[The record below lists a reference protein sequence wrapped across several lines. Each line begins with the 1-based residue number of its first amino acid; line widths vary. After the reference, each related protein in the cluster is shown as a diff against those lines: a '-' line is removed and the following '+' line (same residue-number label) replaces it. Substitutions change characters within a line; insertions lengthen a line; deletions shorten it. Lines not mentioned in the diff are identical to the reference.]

1 MAARRSNVL
10 TLLVSVLMA
19 CGLWTYVTLTRTY
32 EDDIAVPIAVK
43 PPAGQNII
51 SAVPAT
57 ITVRVR
63 TTGLRIANFRIFN
76 QPDTCTLT
84 LEEQSPADPSAF
96 RIGNGALLSTIA
108 GALGVRVVSVSP
120 VDITVRTGTP
130 VIKSVPLTVAH
141 SISCR
146 PGFIMTSAPTP
157 DRASVTLKG
166 VNDVVAPLSHWTT
179 KLIMLDDV
187 HESTTIDAPMS
198 DSLAAMVDVMPKSV
212 RVRITVQQLAEIHV
226 HDVPVT
232 LSQRLIDEGFVARP
246 SRIRVTLRGG
256 VDDLAS
262 VTSADLRAEIA
273 EPNAY
278 GVALPTIIAPGGMRV
293 IAVVPR
299 SVQLVRRQPL

>member
-10 TLLVSVLMA
+10 TLFVSVLMA

-32 EDDIAVPIAVK
+32 EDDIDVPIAVM

-76 QPDTCTLT
+76 QPDTCTLA
-84 LEEQSPADPSAF
+84 LEEQSPTDPSAF
-96 RIGNGALLSTIA
+96 QIGTGALLSTIA

-146 PGFIMTSAPTP
+146 PGFIMTTAPTP
-157 DRASVTLKG
+157 DRASATLKG
-166 VNDVVAPLSHWTT
+166 VNDVVAPLTHWTT
-179 KLIMLDDV
+179 KRIMLDDV
-187 HESTTIDAPMS
+187 HESTTIEVPMS
-198 DSLAAMVDVMPKSV
+198 DSLASMVDVMPKSV
-212 RVRITVQQLAEIHV
+212 RVRITVQQLAEIDV
-226 HDVPVT
+226 HDVPIT
-232 LSQRLIDEGFVARP
+232 LSQRLIDAGFVARP
-246 SRIRVTLRGG
+246 ARIRVTLRGG

-262 VTSADLRAEIA
+262 ITSADLRAEITDA
-273 EPNAY
+273 NSY
-278 GVALPTIIAPGGMRV
+278 GIVLPTVTAPGGMRV
-293 IAVVPR
+293 ISLMPR
-299 SVQLVRRQPL
+299 TVQLVRRQPL

>member
-1 MAARRSNVL
+1 
-10 TLLVSVLMA
+10 MA

-32 EDDIAVPIAVK
+32 EDDIDVPIEVT

-51 SAVPAT
+51 SAVPGT

-76 QPDTCTLT
+76 RPDTCTLA
-84 LEEQSPADPSAF
+84 LEEQSPTDPSAF

-108 GALGVRVVSVSP
+108 AALGVRVVSVSP
-120 VDITVRTGTP
+120 IDITVRTGTP
-130 VIKSVPLTVAH
+130 VIKSVPLSVAH

-157 DRASVTLKG
+157 DRASVTLRG

-179 KLIMLDDV
+179 KRIMLDDV
-187 HESTTIDAPMS
+187 HESTTIDVPMS
-198 DSLAAMVDVMPKSV
+198 DSLASMVDVMPKSV
-212 RVRITVQQLAEIHV
+212 RVHITVQQLAEIDV
-226 HDVPVT
+226 HDVPIT

-262 VTSADLRAEIA
+262 VTSTDLRAEIA
-273 EPNAY
+273 DANSY
-278 GVALPTIIAPGGMRV
+278 GIVLPTVAAPAGMRV
-293 IAVVPR
+293 IALLPR
-299 SVQLVRRQPL
+299 TVQLVRRQSL